1 MSALGLHELSISA
14 LCPGAKS
21 VAPDMEICSF
31 MLSEEVL
38 KEVSVGEQR
47 LKDKSGLERIN
58 KLIRNE
64 DDHTT

>member
-1 MSALGLHELSISA
+1 MIDLDINDPPNYSVSRSEDFGSRLGKVYQLKF
-14 LCPGAKS
+14 PW
-21 VAPDMEICSF
+21 EI
-31 MLSEEVL
+31 
-38 KEVSVGEQR
+38 KG